1 MEGGGEGGG
10 GVDGVGL
17 FTSYHIISRSDG
29 GGGGTNNSYEEGRSL
44 SSSSHYISRQLRA
57 GAGPHHRLSQS
68 QMRDDSQ

>member
-1 MEGGGEGGG
+1 MEGDVDGVD

-17 FTSYHIISRSDG
+17 FTSSHIISRSGG
-29 GGGGTNNSYEEGRSL
+29 GGGGTNNSYEEGRIL

-57 GAGPHHRLSQS
+57 GPHHWLSQS